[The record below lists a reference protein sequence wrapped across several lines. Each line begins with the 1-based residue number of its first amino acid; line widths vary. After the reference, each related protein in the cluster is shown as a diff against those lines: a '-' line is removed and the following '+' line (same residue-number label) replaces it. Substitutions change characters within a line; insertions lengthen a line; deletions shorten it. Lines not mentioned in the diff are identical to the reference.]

1 MELFL
6 LTMLLLHFV
15 GLSVLLGVGVAQ
27 LRQRNAGLLRI
38 MFSAAIVQLLTGV
51 GLVFSNMRLG
61 NGVNDD
67 KIMFKMGIAV
77 LVLVLTG
84 YLAFKAKRSS
94 ETGATVPA
102 GGMPVV
108 FGATRIAVLANTAI
122 AVFWN

>member
-6 LTMLLLHFV
+6 LTMLLLHLV

-38 MFSAAIVQLLTGV
+38 MFAAAIVQLLTGV

-61 NGVNDD
+61 DGVNDE

-77 LVLVLTG
+77 LVLILTG
-84 YLAFKAKRSS
+84 YLAFRAKRS
-94 ETGATVPA
+94 EAGATVPG

-108 FGATRIAVLANTAI
+108 FGITLIAVLANVAI
-122 AVFWN
+122 AVYWT

>member
-1 MELFL
+1 MEFFL

-27 LRQRNAGLLRI
+27 LRQRSAGLLRI
-38 MFSAAIVQLLTGV
+38 MFVAAIVQLLTGV

-61 NGVNDD
+61 DGVNDE
-67 KIMFKMGIAV
+67 KIMFKMGVAV

-84 YLAFKAKRSS
+84 YLAFKAKRS
-94 ETGATVPA
+94 ETGETVPA
-102 GGMPVV
+102 VGMPVV
-108 FGATRIAVLANTAI
+108 FGATLIAVLANTAI